1 MLLSNKDYKTASAAC
16 MCIYHINDEILS
28 FGTFI
33 FQIFYNKYALILSK
47 IKQCNIVLTIH
58 IKFILS
64 NKDMHI
70 VLFPVTPTTESSSL
84 VDFIFKTFH

>member
-16 MCIYHINDEILS
+16 MCINHINDEILS

-47 IKQCNIVLTIH
+47 IK
-58 IKFILS
+58 KA
-64 NKDMHI
+64 M
-70 VLFPVTPTTESSSL
+70 
-84 VDFIFKTFH
+84 